1 MGQESRYGIGR
12 AFMHGRVCSLVS
24 LVSWTRIT
32 VGQSKHNQSERSK
45 LYDYS
50 IYMHR
55 RGLSQISIPPSP
67 APQPATLSVSAA
79 PAPQLAT
86 LSESAAVFS
95 VLSYG
100 AVGDGYTDDTQA
112 FRMAWDA
119 ACQIESAI
127 FLVPKHYSFMIQ
139 STNFT
144 GPCKNGLIFQ
154 IEGILMPPDGPD
166 SWPKTF
172 SNQKWLVFYRINGMV
187 MQGGGLIDGRG
198 ENWWNLPC
206 KPHKGSNGT
215 SLPDPCDSPVAI
227 SFFTSSNLTVQGLEI
242 KNSPQFHFL
251 FDNCLDVHID
261 SLYINSPSGSPNTDG
276 IHIENTNVVKIYN
289 SVISNGD
296 DCVSIGA
303 GSYNVD
309 IRNIT
314 CGPSHGISIGSLGIG
329 HSRACVSNISVTDS
343 IIKHSDNGVR
353 IKTWQG
359 GFGAVS
365 KVTFKNIHM
374 DTVRNPIIIDQYY
387 CNSKSCINK
396 TSAVYISDIFYENIK
411 GTYDVRS
418 PPMHIACSEA
428 VPCTNLT
435 LSEVELLPALGQKI
449 LDPFCWNAYGALKTV
464 TIPPVFCL
472 LEGYPKSLPTYDVD
486 QC

>member
-1 MGQESRYGIGR
+1 MEILGFFVLI
-12 AFMHGRVCSLVS
+12 FHVS
-24 LVSWTRIT
+24 LSLFVLSAQCR
-32 VGQSKHNQSERSK
+32 

-50 IYMHR
+50 IYMHHR
-55 RGLSQISIPPSP
+55 ELSQISIPPSP
-67 APQPATLSVSAA
+67 APEPATS
-79 PAPQLAT
+79 
-86 LSESAAVFS
+86 SESAAVFN

-100 AVGDGYTDDTQA
+100 AVGDGFIDDTQA
-112 FRMAWDA
+112 FKMAWDA

-127 FLVPKHYSFMIQ
+127 FLVPRHYSFMIQ
-139 STNFT
+139 STIFA

-154 IEGILMPPDGPD
+154 IEGSVMPPDGPD
-166 SWPKTF
+166 SWPRTF
-172 SNQKWLVFYRINGMV
+172 SKRQWLVFYRINGML

-206 KPHKGSNGT
+206 KPHKGINGT
-215 SLPDPCDSPVAI
+215 TQPGPCDSPVAI
-227 SFFTSSNLTVQGLEI
+227 RFFMSSNLTVQGLKI
-242 KNSPQFHFL
+242 KNSPQFHFR
-251 FDNCLDVHID
+251 FDSCHAVHVD
-261 SLYINSPSGSPNTDG
+261 SLFIKSPSGSPNTDG
-276 IHIENTNVVKIYN
+276 IHIENTNDVKIYN
-289 SVISNGD
+289 SIISNGD

-314 CGPSHGISIGSLGIG
+314 CGPSHGISIGSLGIRN
-329 HSRACVSNISVTDS
+329 SRACVSNITVTDS
-343 IIKHSDNGVR
+343 VIKHSDNGVR

-387 CNSKSCINK
+387 CNTKSCTNQ
-396 TSAVYISDIFYENIK
+396 TSAVYISDIIYANIK

-418 PPMHIACSEA
+418 PPIHLGCSDA

-449 LDPFCWNAYGALKTV
+449 LDPFCWNAYGDLKRV

-472 LEGYPKSLPTYDVD
+472 LEGFPESLPSNDFD